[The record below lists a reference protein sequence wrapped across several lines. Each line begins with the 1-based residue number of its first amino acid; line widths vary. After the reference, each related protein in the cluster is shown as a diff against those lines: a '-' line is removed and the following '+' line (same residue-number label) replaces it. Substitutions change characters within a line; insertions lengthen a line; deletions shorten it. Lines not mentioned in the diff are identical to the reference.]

1 MSYIFYFDPCI
12 LYSSD
17 FVPWC
22 FCGDTE
28 KLNGMK
34 KIGLIAGNGT
44 FPVEFAKAAKLKDLE
59 VIAVA
64 HEGETVPELA
74 QWVDAIFWIKVG
86 QLGKMIDIFKKQ
98 GVRDVLMAGGIKKT
112 RMFSGGLPDLRGAAF
127 LARMIYNK
135 DDSLLRGVAA
145 ELESEGITVR
155 ESTLYL
161 ESILAPAG
169 VLTRRKPSKDEWKDL
184 EFGWQMAKEIGKL
197 DIGQTVLVKDRAVL
211 AVEAI
216 EGTDEAIRR
225 GGRLC
230 GKGAVV
236 VKVCKPNQ
244 DLRFD
249 LPAAGLETIKT
260 MKEVKAS
267 CLAVEAGKTIILDR
281 EAVVK
286 EADKAGITIVGVDEK
301 LYHGSVDR

>member
-1 MSYIFYFDPCI
+1 M
-12 LYSSD
+12 
-17 FVPWC
+17 
-22 FCGDTE
+22 
-28 KLNGMK
+28 N

-44 FPVEFAKAAKLKDLE
+44 FPMEFAKAAKLKNLE
-59 VIAVA
+59 VVAVA
-64 HEGETVPELA
+64 HEGETSPELA
-74 QWVDAIFWIKVG
+74 QLVDAIFWIKVG

-112 RMFSGGLPDLRGAAF
+112 RMFGGIPDLRGAAF
-127 LARMIYNK
+127 LARMLYNK

-236 VKVCKPNQ
+236 IKVCKPNQ

-249 LPAAGLETIKT
+249 LPAVGIETIKT

-267 CLAVEAGKTIILDR
+267 CLGVEAGKTIILDR
-281 EAVVK
+281 ESVLK
-286 EADKAGITIVGVDEK
+286 EADKAGIAIVGVEENSFATTDK
-301 LYHGSVDR
+301 H